1 MNNSMNN
8 KRYAELLLRQHINK
22 IQFILNNFSF
32 DADVVA
38 ATMTAILNTYGELDK
53 VHTQLL
59 IDEVTKDV
67 AAQFTKLHKAE

>member
-1 MNNSMNN
+1 MKKQM
-8 KRYAELLLRQHINK
+8 KDEAEMLIRQHINK

-59 IDEVTKDV
+59 IDEVKDV
-67 AAQFTKLHKAE
+67 AAQFTKLYKAE